1 MKFIHT
7 ADIHLD
13 QSCAAM
19 ELPPALGNE
28 HRAHLHAVLQK
39 MLNRARDWEADAVFI
54 TGDLFDHERV
64 TRNTINFLREAFGAL
79 APVPVFLCAG
89 RHDPAVPGSPY
100 LTESWSDNVHCFT
113 AFEWRSVEVPG
124 TQLTVHGFGLTDPAP
139 TPSLPE
145 GLEIPQ
151 DGRIHVALGY
161 GLEHTVL
168 HGGREGTATFE
179 TPPDLPRSVAY
190 LGLGGLHA
198 ATALQGANGVPVW
211 YPGTPE
217 SIGPG
222 ENLSHGFLEIEVAS
236 GTKKGKVL
244 SVNPV
249 VISKGRF
256 QAITLDC
263 TPFTSGQE
271 LLDGIRAELLPRR
284 DCPLIRLTLEGTLL
298 RQIYDE
304 LDGIRDILGEEVH
317 YLQWRENCEVGD
329 DYDAIAG
336 EHTSLGAFV
345 QRISAEIG
353 DAPNHAL
360 RLQRQRSRSLGVCA
374 YRATPLPIKGL
385 TGDYR

>member
-13 QSCAAM
+13 QSCAAL

-39 MLNRARDWEADAVFI
+39 ILNRARDWEADAVFI
-54 TGDLFDHERV
+54 TGDLFEHDRV
-64 TRNTINFLREAFGAL
+64 TRNTINYLREAFGSL
-79 APVPVFLCAG
+79 APIPVFLCAG
-89 RHDPAVPGSPY
+89 RLDPAVPGSPY
-100 LTESWSDNVHCFT
+100 LTEPWTENVFCFT
-113 AFEWRSVEVPG
+113 EPAWRSVELSRCE
-124 TQLTVHGFGLTDPAP
+124 LTVHGFGLPDSTP
-139 TPSLPE
+139 TNALPE
-145 GLEIPQ
+145 GLVIPQ
-151 DGRIHVALGY
+151 DGRAHVALGY

-168 HGGREGTATFE
+168 RGGREGDSTFE
-179 TPPDLPRSVAY
+179 PAPELASGLAY
-190 LGLGGLHA
+190 LGLGGLHN
-198 ATALQGANGVPVW
+198 TTELQGGNGVPVW
-211 YPGTPE
+211 YPGAPE
-217 SIGPG
+217 RLQADELQHYGYL
-222 ENLSHGFLEIEVAS
+222 EVEIEP
-236 GTKKGKVL
+236 GTGAL

-249 VISKGRF
+249 ELSKGRF
-256 QAITLDC
+256 QAIALDC

-271 LLDGIRAELLPRR
+271 LLDAIRAVLLPRR
-284 DCPLIRLTLEGTLL
+284 DTSLIRLTLEGTLL
-298 RQIYDE
+298 RPIYDE

-345 QRISAEIG
+345 QRIGAEIG
-353 DAPNHAL
+353 DAPNQSL

-385 TGDYR
+385 TGEYR